1 MGEGPAL
8 HASGFHHP
16 ALAENANQ
24 YKAAQSLLLSYFLGI
39 LTQICKKCKVFPED
53 SQRKSLPKQAFC
65 E

>member
-24 YKAAQSLLLSYFLGI
+24 CKAAQSLLLSYFLGI
-39 LTQICKKCKVFPED
+39 LTQKFKKCKVFP
-53 SQRKSLPKQAFC
+53 
-65 E
+65 